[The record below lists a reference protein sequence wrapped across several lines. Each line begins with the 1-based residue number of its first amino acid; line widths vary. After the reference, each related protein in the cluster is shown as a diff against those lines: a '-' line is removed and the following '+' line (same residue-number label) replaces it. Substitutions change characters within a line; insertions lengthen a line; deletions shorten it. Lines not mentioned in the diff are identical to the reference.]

1 MSALEIGGLS
11 GSIASTPAASKL
23 FSPSDMK
30 STVGVDL
37 SRVSGAYGFS
47 SLLP

>member
-1 MSALEIGGLS
+1 MSAFEIGGLS
-11 GSIASTPAASKL
+11 GSIASISASSKVKQ

-37 SRVSGAYGFS
+37 SRVSGV
-47 SLLP
+47 

>member
-11 GSIASTPAASKL
+11 GSIASISASSKQ